1 MIVFLVDEDL
11 PRTLAPSLRQ
21 AGLDAEDVRD
31 RGLGGRPD
39 SDIIT
44 FAVSHRRVL
53 VTRDVGVAN
62 LTRFPPG
69 SEFGIVL
76 VRFSQ
81 AITTYDLNARI
92 VAVLRD
98 LRPTDL
104 VGSITVVEPGRI
116 RVRRRSR

>member
-1 MIVFLVDEDL
+1 VIVFLVDEDL

-21 AGLDAEDVRD
+21 AGLGAEDVRD

-39 SDIIT
+39 SDIIAFT
-44 FAVSHRRVL
+44 VSHRRVL

-62 LTRFPPG
+62 LTRFPAG

-76 VRFSQ
+76 VRLAQ
-81 AITTYDLNARI
+81 AMTTYDLNARI

-98 LRPTDL
+98 LKPADL

-116 RVRRRSR
+116 RVRRRSP